1 MHLQSASSKVV
12 RNQILFGYFQS
23 CRRPNE
29 FLFGYFQGRERPID
43 FLFGYFQCCKRP
55 NEFLLVIFNVA
66 GDQINSCWLFS
77 MLQETKYNCK
87 KIATKKREQYLFG
100 GDCILRIE
108 NQAGF
113 ATIFS

>member
-1 MHLQSASSKVV
+1 MNFCLAIFKVV
-12 RNQILFGYFQS
+12 RDQLIS
-23 CRRPNE
+23 CLAIFKVVRDQMNS
-29 FLFGYFQGRERPID
+29 
-43 FLFGYFQCCKRP
+43 C
-55 NEFLLVIFNVA
+55 LVIFNVAGDQMNSCLAIFKVA